1 MKRFHL
7 PTWRIFCS
15 FSRALSRGRGVSASN
30 IPFSA
35 CRNRN
40 KIYKLKGVFSWRDI
54 LLYGAVC
61 SFRLICAGLCPCG
74 CWMNTFLFSGVSASH
89 YGECLHYWPMTKKQG
104 MRSRRQHGADLKRYA
119 AGCLNLLCGPCM
131 FAVYLKNRRRREK
144 PPAYYKQGQ
153 SKGRWLIWQRR
164 AEGRKT

>member
-1 MKRFHL
+1 MKRF
-7 PTWRIFCS
+7 PPATWRIFCS

-61 SFRLICAGLCPCG
+61 SFRLICACLCPCG
-74 CWMNTFLFSGVSASH
+74 CWMNTFLFLGVSVSH
-89 YGECLHYWPMTKKQG
+89 YGECLPYWPMTEKQG

-131 FAVYLKNRRRREK
+131 FVVYLKNRRRREK